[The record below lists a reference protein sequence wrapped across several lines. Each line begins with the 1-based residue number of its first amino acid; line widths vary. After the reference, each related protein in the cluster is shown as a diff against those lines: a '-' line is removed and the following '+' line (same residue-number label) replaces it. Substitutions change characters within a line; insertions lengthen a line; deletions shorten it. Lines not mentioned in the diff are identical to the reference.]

1 MSHSGESDLYD
12 EREKAVIAYAR
23 ELTRD
28 ATVSEE
34 TFEELRRH
42 FPSEPDIV
50 EIHMAAVLP
59 NLTNRVNNPFEI
71 ELEEDMEPAST

>member
-1 MSHSGESDLYD
+1 MHHSGESDLYD

-23 ELTRD
+23 ELARD
-28 ATVSEE
+28 ATVSEA

-42 FPSEPDIV
+42 FPSEPDLV
-50 EIHMAAVLP
+50 EIHMAATLP

-71 ELEEDMEPAST
+71 ELEEDMEQASA